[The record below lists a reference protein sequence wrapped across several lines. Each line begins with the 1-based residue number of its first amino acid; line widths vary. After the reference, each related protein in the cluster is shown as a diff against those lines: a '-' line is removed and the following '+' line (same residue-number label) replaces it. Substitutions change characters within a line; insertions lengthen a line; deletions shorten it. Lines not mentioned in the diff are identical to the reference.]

1 MKQHTEDY
9 KLNAVRYYLKY
20 QDLRETC
27 KIFHCKYQSLARWVK
42 TYKYSKSVKRKT
54 RKNRNLKI
62 TPEIEKFVKDY
73 VKKYPTTTLWEYS
86 KLIKEKYNIEL
97 SDKSIYNI
105 LHKHKITRKRVRS
118 KYYPEKREGQEKQ
131 DLDTFYNKLKNYD
144 YTKTICLDETSIPLN
159 MTLSYGRS
167 RSGTRVIKKTN
178 KYPYKRFNLLCAIS
192 ADKVIGWKLY
202 PERKGGVKTND
213 ILEFYDEF
221 IKDKYKNHLVI
232 MDNAVI
238 HKSKIIRETI
248 ENSKNEL
255 LYSVPY
261 HPETNS
267 IEEFFSQL
275 KHYIKKE
282 SPNTYEEI
290 DKVIKDIL
298 ANKITQE
305 HLINYLKHSYK
316 IYKS

>member
-1 MKQHTEDY
+1 
-9 KLNAVRYYLKY
+9 
-20 QDLRETC
+20 
-27 KIFHCKYQSLARWVK
+27 
-42 TYKYSKSVKRKT
+42 VKRKT

-73 VKKYPTTTLWEYS
+73 VKKYPTSTLWEYS
-86 KLIKEKYNIEL
+86 KLIKEKYNIKL

-131 DLDTFYNKLKNYD
+131 DLETFYNKLKQYD

-178 KYPYKRFNLLCAIS
+178 NYPYKRFNLLCAIS

-221 IKDKYKNHLVI
+221 IKNKYKNHLVI

-248 ENSKNEL
+248 ENSKNDL

-290 DKVIKDIL
+290 DKVIKYIL
-298 ANKITQE
+298 ANKITKE
-305 HLINYLKHSYK
+305 HLTNYLKHSYK

>member
-9 KLNAVRYYLKY
+9 KINAVRYYLKH

-62 TPEIEKFVKDY
+62 TPEIEKYIKEY
-73 VKKYPTTTLWEYS
+73 VKKYPTTTLWEYV
-86 KLIKEKYNIEL
+86 KLIKEKFGVQL
-97 SDKSIYNI
+97 SDRSIYNI
-105 LHKHKITRKRVRS
+105 LHKHKITRKRIRS

-131 DLDTFYNKLKNYD
+131 DLETFYNKLKQYD

-192 ADKVIGWKLY
+192 ANKVIGWKLY
-202 PERKGGVKTND
+202 PERKGGVKTDD
-213 ILEFYDEF
+213 ILAFYDEF

-248 ENSKNEL
+248 ENSKNDL

-298 ANKITQE
+298 ANKIIKE
-305 HLINYLKHSYK
+305 HLTNYLKHSYK